1 MIKNINKKFIASS
14 VALTLLPWV
23 LTGCTVNTFK
33 YNNGDNHEIAVSGV
47 VSYDFIK
54 ECYYVEI
61 ENPDYDKIEYYI
73 ANKAGYY
80 SSDNT
85 LVGYFYYDLLTNK
98 EIYRRNKDDYNYF
111 NESSNVTNRK
121 FVKEIKVEDYL
132 FSENLIKNAYDV
144 NDVKQIFEAIKENV
158 AMDEANEM
166 KAKFEEAGATI
177 EFK

>member
-14 VALTLLPWV
+14 VALTLLPSV

-33 YNNGDNHEIAVSGV
+33 YNSRYNQEIEVEGY
-47 VSYDFIK
+47 VSYDFLK
-54 ECYYVEI
+54 ECCYVEI

-80 SSDNT
+80 SSDTHT

-132 FSENLIKNAYDV
+132 FSKNLIKNSYDV
-144 NDVKQIFEAIKENV
+144 NDVKQIFDAIKENETKKEKELV
-158 AMDEANEM
+158 KE
-166 KAKFEEAGATI
+166 
-177 EFK
+177 